1 MTEMNQPLLIDIIC
15 CLDST
20 RSMAKPGILMMVK
33 GILGCLPPEEYSYA
47 WLRDLPLR
55 SEVRYKLL
63 TFRDFRQRIQKDVI
77 DVNQFVDSA
86 ERFASQVDMTEFE
99 RGGDKPENALEA
111 LFMAMRSMSLV
122 KEGSESVEIR
132 RSPSQ
137 LRQVIVLFSDSVPF
151 RPEGRK
157 NRSRKRAEGY
167 PKNMPDTLEKLKK
180 LWNEGD
186 AELLP
191 GYQPGC
197 GRLVICAPFTDNPR
211 TEDELNW
218 YQVTEGMDRTW
229 YVPMDYFPEAPVFSY
244 DDMNE
249 AREMIYAPHPDQTVY
264 REGRE

>member
-1 MTEMNQPLLIDIIC
+1 MKEMNQPLLIDIVC

-20 RSMAKPGILMMVK
+20 RSMAKTGVLMTVK
-33 GILGCLPPEEYSYA
+33 GILGCLKESGFRYS
-47 WLRDLPLR
+47 WLEGLPYG

-86 ERFASQVDMTEFE
+86 ERFASQLDATEFE

-122 KEGSESVEIR
+122 KEGNEGSGSR

-137 LRQVIVLFSDSVPF
+137 LRQVIILFTDSVPF

-157 NRSRKRAEGY
+157 NRSRRRAEGY
-167 PKNMPDTLEKLKK
+167 PKNMPKTLEEFKR

-186 AELLP
+186 PELLP

-197 GRLVICAPFTDNPR
+197 GRLVICAPFTDNAR

-229 YVPMDYFPEAPVFSY
+229 YVPMDYFPAVPVY
-244 DDMNE
+244 TWDDLDQ
-249 AREMIYAPHPDQTVY
+249 AREMIFALHPDQTVY
-264 REGRE
+264 QEERE